1 MIKILHSA
9 DWHLDSPLQGF
20 TTEQRDFLR
29 RALLAVPGKI
39 ANICKA
45 EKCDLVLLAGDLFD
59 GAYTKESFYAV
70 KNALEEMA
78 VPVFIT
84 PGNHDF
90 CQPSSPY
97 LAELW
102 PENVHI
108 FTRPVMESVALPRFS
123 CRVYGAGYTA
133 MDCNSLLE
141 GFCARGQEAYHIGVL
156 HADPTSTESTYS
168 PLTKRQIA
176 DSALNYLA
184 LGHIHKGGLLTAGE
198 TLCLWPGCPMGRGYD
213 EEGEKGVTITTIDAT
228 IEHRMIPLNTPRF
241 FDLDCPVNEDPLT
254 ALEQLLP
261 PVGND
266 DFYRITLT
274 GACEK
279 PDLAA
284 LTAALSRFPNLILRD
299 NTLPPL
305 DIWGSVGE
313 DSLEGVYFRI
323 LQEQLADADEGR
335 RKQILL
341 AARISRQI
349 LNGQEVQLP

>member
-20 TTEQRDFLR
+20 APEQRDFLR
-29 RALLAVPGKI
+29 RTLLSVPGKI
-39 ANICKA
+39 ASICKA

-90 CQPSSPY
+90 CNSSSPY
-97 LAELW
+97 LTELW

-108 FTRPVMESVALPRFS
+108 FTRPVMESVVLPELS
-123 CRVYGAGYTA
+123 CRIYGAGFTA
-133 MDCNSLLE
+133 MDCHSLLE
-141 GFCARGQEAYHIGVL
+141 GFFAQGQEQNHIGIL
-156 HADPTSTESTYS
+156 HADPTSTDSTYS
-168 PLTKRQIA
+168 PITKRQIA

-184 LGHIHKGGLLTAGE
+184 LGHIHKGDQLTAGE

-213 EEGEKGVTITTIDAT
+213 EEGEKGIVIAT
-228 IEHRMIPLNTPRF
+228 VDDTVSTRFVSLNTPRF
-241 FDLDCPVNEDPLT
+241 WDLECNVDTDPLT
-254 ALEQLLP
+254 ALEQMLP
-261 PVGND
+261 ALGND

-274 GACEK
+274 GSCEK
-279 PDLAA
+279 PDIAA
-284 LTAALSRFPNLILRD
+284 LSAALSRFPNLVLRD

-305 DIWGSVGE
+305 DIWSAVGE
-313 DSLEGVYFRI
+313 DSLEGMYFKI
-323 LQEQLADADEGR
+323 LQDQLEDADETR
-335 RKQILL
+335 RKHILL
-341 AARISRQI
+341 AAQITRQI
-349 LNGQEVQLP
+349 LDGQEVQLP